1 MPYVTYITGFIPS
14 QLTTKTS
21 GCYYSL

>member
-1 MPYVTYITGFIPS
+1 LTSITGFIPS